1 MALKAGTLICAL
13 LIAYLAAYPSEAA
26 ITCMDVDMCV
36 APCINYL
43 TGAQSSPTTECCDGV
58 KKLKSLPSS
67 TAEKRFACS
76 CVKQAA
82 SKIANIN
89 DNAVKSLPTACGTPL
104 PFPISLEF
112 DCSTIP

>member
-1 MALKAGTLICAL
+1 MALKVASLFCAL
-13 LIAYLAAYPSEAA
+13 LVANLAAYPSEAA

-36 APCINYL
+36 APCVSYL
-43 TGAQSSPTTECCDGV
+43 TGAESSPTADCCKGV
-58 KKLKSLPSS
+58 ERLKSLPSS
-67 TAEKRFACS
+67 TDERRFACS

-82 SKIANIN
+82 SKIANLK
-89 DNAVKSLPTACGTPL
+89 DDAVKSLPAACKTPL